1 MRPIA
6 RRIAV
11 PTFAKTVCLISL
23 LLLFCPAQF
32 GSEKARSK
40 IVCREQLSTV
50 RRNELASKLRRITGW
65 PGLKFDETGALVLGE
80 EEPVGGSRTARD
92 LIARAISGA
101 KVLILEDASNRADVI
116 FARVVGGYWKKD
128 PLSKPPVYVVL
139 IDFADFDHL
148 MGDSRALN
156 AFDVGWGVLHEI
168 DHVVNDSVDPDKSGA
183 AGECEERINEMRREC
198 NLPQRTDYYYTFF
211 PHADE
216 SPFATKL
223 VRLAFDQENPATKKH
238 RRYWLI
244 WDATQV
250 GGLNQSKQIAEL
262 R

>member
-6 RRIAV
+6 RLIAV
-11 PTFAKTVCLISL
+11 STFAKTACLISL

-32 GSEKARSK
+32 GSENAHSK
-40 IVCREQLSTV
+40 IVCREQLPTI
-50 RRNELASKLRRITGW
+50 RRDELASKLRRITGW
-65 PGLKFDETGALVLGE
+65 PALKFDETGALVPGE
-80 EEPVGGSRTARD
+80 EEPVGGSRKARD
-92 LIARAISGA
+92 LLARAISGA
-101 KVLILEDASNRADVI
+101 RVLILEDASNRADVI
-116 FARVVGGYWKKD
+116 FARVVEGYWKKD

-139 IDFADFDHL
+139 IDFSDFDHL

-168 DHVVNDSVDPDKSGA
+168 DHVVNDSVDPDRSDE
-183 AGECEERINEMRREC
+183 AGECEDHINEMRREC
-198 NLPQRTDYYYTFF
+198 NLPQRTDYYYTLF

-216 SPFATKL
+216 SPFVTKL
-223 VRLAFDQENPATKKH
+223 VRLAFDQENPITKKH

>member
-1 MRPIA
+1 MRSIA

-11 PTFAKTVCLISL
+11 STFAKTGCLIGL

-32 GSEKARSK
+32 GSENARSK
-40 IVCREQLSTV
+40 IVCREQLSIA
-50 RRNELASKLRRITGW
+50 RRNELASRLRRITGW
-65 PGLKFDETGALVLGE
+65 PALKFDETGALIPGE
-80 EEPVGGSRTARD
+80 AEPVGGSSKARD
-92 LIARAISGA
+92 LIARAMSGA
-101 KVLILEDASNRADVI
+101 RILILEDASNRTDVI
-116 FARVVGGYWKKD
+116 FARVVEGFWKKD
-128 PLSKPPVYVVL
+128 PFSKPPVYVVL

-148 MGDSRALN
+148 MGDLRALN

-168 DHVVNDSVDPDKSGA
+168 DHVVHDSVDSEKSGE
-183 AGECEERINEMRREC
+183 AGECEEHINEMRREC
-198 NLPQRTDYYYTFF
+198 NLPQRTDYFFTFF

-216 SPFATKL
+216 SAFVTKL
-223 VRLAFDQENPATKKH
+223 VRLAFDQEDTATSKRH
-238 RRYWLI
+238 RYWLI